1 MHLVMFDIDGTLVDS
16 TGFDGELYA
25 EAVRSILKV
34 EVDRN
39 WDAYEHVSDSGILE
53 QLLRDACF
61 DGERAEL
68 AVRVQQRFV
77 TLVRDYL
84 TRQPGAVGE
93 IAGARHLVER
103 LLSMPRVRVAV
114 ATGGWGP
121 TALLKL
127 RHIGIDVE
135 RLGFASSS
143 DAPARVDIM
152 RLAAQRAMH
161 GAAVTRTTY
170 FGDGPWDRRASA
182 ELEYDFV
189 AVGTAVR
196 HSLVYADLSAT
207 DAILEA
213 LGLASARRVSSR
225 PSADADVAR

>member
-16 TGFDGELYA
+16 AGFDGELYA
-25 EAVRSILKV
+25 EAVRSVLKV

-39 WDAYEHVSDSGILE
+39 WDAYEHVSDRGILE

-68 AVRVQQRFV
+68 AASVQQRFV
-77 TLVRDYL
+77 TLVGDYL
-84 TRQPGAVGE
+84 EWQPAAVREIPGARV
-93 IAGARHLVER
+93 LVER
-103 LLSMPRVRVAV
+103 LLSMPSVGVAV
-114 ATGGWGP
+114 ATGGWAP

-143 DAPARVDIM
+143 DAPSRVEIM
-152 RLAAQRAMH
+152 RLAAKRATR
-161 GAAVTRTTY
+161 GTAVTRTTY

-189 AVGTAVR
+189 AVGPAVR
-196 HSLVYADLSAT
+196 HCVGYADLSAT

-213 LGLASARRVSSR
+213 LGLASAR
-225 PSADADVAR
+225 SANAGANVAR